1 MYGDSPAHVNTL
13 NMSRSSSLPLSTQK
27 VLALCGERDLD
38 KFGTDE
44 ITSKPMKGGY
54 ILGTERM
61 GALQR
66 DCVARTSPPTV

>member
-1 MYGDSPAHVNTL
+1 MTL
-13 NMSRSSSLPLSTQK
+13 KQYEPLPRQSLPFDQFGT
-27 VLALCGERDLD
+27 D